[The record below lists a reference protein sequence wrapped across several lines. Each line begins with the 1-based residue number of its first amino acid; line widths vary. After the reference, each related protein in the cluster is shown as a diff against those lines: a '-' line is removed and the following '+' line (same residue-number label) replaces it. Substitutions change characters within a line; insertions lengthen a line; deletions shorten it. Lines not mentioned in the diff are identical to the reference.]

1 MQEPHAGA
9 DRPVG
14 GVVIP
19 PFAVVVA
26 RPQLDELHEVVFGAH
41 RHLEPAHPRR
51 GEIVAPVR
59 PDGYFVG
66 IGEERIQRH
75 ARREI
80 HRQRIVRFPEVTAQ
94 IAQLAADAQRRVAA
108 DVLQRQRP
116 RRAQVDGQCVG
127 RVVVAFEV
135 HVAPHDADGPP
146 LAQAAR
152 IAQVDGHVVVAPFAQ
167 VLPPAD
173 LCHVDVVEPAEPGH
187 GIVVELAL
195 PVVGRGD
202 LRGHLRKDGRRRI
215 IIDGVRTRQGR
226 HGYAAHAERLGVGCR
241 ERSLLRRGIQRGGK
255 ECQGGCQTFHTANI
269 AKKMQLPFRGVAC
282 ARSVSTKSVSGA
294 LPPVRRSAK
303 YAPRRR
309 KRG

>member
-1 MQEPHAGA
+1 M
-9 DRPVG
+9 
-14 GVVIP
+14 
-19 PFAVVVA
+19 VA
-26 RPQLDELHEVVFGAH
+26 CPQLDELHEVVFGAYG
-41 RHLEPAHPRR
+41 HLEPAHPCR

-108 DVLQRQRP
+108 DVLQRLRP
-116 RRAQVDGQCVG
+116 RNAQVDGQCVG

-135 HVAPHDADGPP
+135 HVASHDADGPP

-173 LCHVDVVEPAEPGH
+173 LCQVDVVEPAEPGH
-187 GIVVELAL
+187 GIIIEFAL

-255 ECQGGCQTFHTANI
+255 ECQSGCQTFHTANI
-269 AKKMQLPFRGVAC
+269 AKKMQLPFRGAAC

-309 KRG
+309 RRG